1 MDYQEI
7 LRKQMEETLD
17 AQQFDALSEQV
28 RAYSAGLSDDFT
40 LEKILT
46 SALEGESLFDAPV
59 LIENLKTL
67 FLYEVKGAL
76 LLAVQILTVCI
87 AVGLLQ
93 SLASSFGKKSLAGI
107 GQLICTMVII
117 GISINSFRLIYEL
130 SLDTVTTM
138 VNTMTLVAP
147 ILFGILIATGS
158 IASGTILNPMM
169 LGAVTGFGLIIK
181 TIILPALFAA
191 TILGLINC
199 LTEKNYVNK
208 LSKLIRNAAVIVTGM
223 ILALLSGIFSVQG
236 LLSDTSDGLLINAA
250 RYSIST
256 FIPIVGGFTSDTV
269 ELFLRCMRSIKGVV
283 GIFGILTLILLT
295 LVPLLKM
302 LAAAVIYKLT
312 AAAAE
317 PITDSKIAD
326 GLNDMGSC
334 MISIASIVFF
344 TSLLFIIFISIV
356 VGIGG
361 G

>member
-1 MDYQEI
+1 MDYKEI
-7 LRKQMEETLD
+7 LREQMEKTLD
-17 AQQFDALSEQV
+17 AEEFDALSAQV
-28 RAYSAGLSDDFT
+28 SAYSAGLSDSFT
-40 LEKILT
+40 LEKILE
-46 SALEGESLFDAPV
+46 SALEGESLFDSQI

-67 FLYEVKGAL
+67 FLYEIKEAL
-76 LLAVQILTVCI
+76 FLAVQILTVCV

-93 SLASSFGKKSLAGI
+93 NLASSFGKKSLAGL
-107 GQLICTMVII
+107 GQLVCTMVII

-130 SLDTVTTM
+130 SLDTVSTM
-138 VNTMTLVAP
+138 VKTMTLVAP
-147 ILFGILIATGS
+147 VLLGILLATGS
-158 IASGTILNPMM
+158 IASGTILSPMM
-169 LGAVTGFGLIIK
+169 LGAVTGVGIIIR
-181 TIILPALFAA
+181 TIILPTLFAA

-208 LSKLIRNAAVIVTGM
+208 LSKLLRNAAVIVTGM
-223 ILALLSGIFSVQG
+223 ILALLSGVFSIQG

-250 RYSIST
+250 RYSLST

-283 GIFGILTLILLT
+283 GIFGILAILLLI
-295 LVPLLKM
+295 LVPLIKM

-344 TSLLFIIFISIV
+344 TALLFIIFISII